1 MLDIGDKN
9 WIGTQSLSK
18 SGTGIELGSG
28 MVIESRRVLLP
39 M

>member
-18 SGTGIELGSG
+18 SGTG